1 MTNLGDA
8 CWIGGCPIHTAHA
21 GIKIGLREAG
31 GRRSAGRG
39 HDRSPQ
45 FDRIILLNIDTRDG
59 DYVTVTHGV
68 LVRCT
73 ARKPLEWPSESPPAA
88 QATGMT
94 THTCV
99 PLAMTSADIFLGRLH
114 PASGAWRDE
123 GEQSQ
128 VCVKTTVKHRQPQE
142 ARSRAMRMLRV

>member
-73 ARKPLEWPSESPPAA
+73 ACKPLEWPSESPPAA
-88 QATGMT
+88 QATGIAPL
-94 THTCV
+94 TCV
-99 PLAMTSADIFLGRLH
+99 PLAIASADHFFGQ
-114 PASGAWRDE
+114 PTPAWRARRDDGGLE
-123 GEQSQ
+123 AA
-128 VCVKTTVKHRQPQE
+128 CVKRTVRHRQPQE